1 MRRSLGPCQY
11 PGPPPLTGA
20 WRRGQQGWP
29 SRFVLVQFPN
39 APLLIYVA
47 AETAT
52 RIATGWVHDIAWALS
67 RVALIIWAYEEAARG
82 VNWFRRGIGTVVLVA
97 ITVALARRVG

>member
-1 MRRSLGPCQY
+1 MSVPQ
-11 PGPPPLTGA
+11 PSATDWGA
-20 WRRGQQGWP
+20 RWRRGQQGWP
-29 SRFVLVQFPN
+29 SGFVLVQFPN

-52 RIATGWVHDIAWALS
+52 RVATGWVHEIAWALS

-82 VNWFRRGIGTVVLVA
+82 VNWFRRGIGAVALIA
-97 ITVALARRVG
+97 ITIGLARRIG